1 MATDAAR
8 QPERARLVFNA
19 TLQQE
24 LRSVARYREV
34 SSVPVLS
41 GPTFSSNGAVRPS
54 KPVLPAGAGKST
66 DVSGWD
72 VERKMKA
79 LAELQVLLRRPFF
92 FYLDFGTL
100 AAANGGGAGGSGGS
114 SSGSGFS
121 TKDLKLQFSF
131 QKILPLH
138 AGQTAL
144 LDLWCV
150 YICGADLGMTG

>member
-8 QPERARLVFNA
+8 LVFNA
-19 TLQQE
+19 PLQQE
-24 LRSVARYREV
+24 LRSVARHREV
-34 SSVPVLS
+34 SSVPVSS

-54 KPVLPAGAGKST
+54 KPVLPPGAGKST

-100 AAANGGGAGGSGGS
+100 AAAQGGGASGSGGGGS

-131 QKILPLH
+131 QKILPLQ

-150 YICGADLGMTG
+150 LVL